1 MGDLVLEERIDN
13 KKNVKLFCH
22 FILILMKKTS

>member
-1 MGDLVLEERIDN
+1 MGLEERIDN
-13 KKNVKLFCH
+13 KKFVKLFCH